1 MPLGAVD
8 DLVGSPPASLEGAPE
23 VDKTGLKL
31 DLNGGGRAGC
41 FEAPICDVADE
52 FLRLGSCLGFNLV
65 SVSDFLFLLASSSL
79 CQISIS
85 IRIMRGGRLG
95 KP

>member
-1 MPLGAVD
+1 MPLGAFD
-8 DLVGSPPASLEGAPE
+8 DLVGSPPASLEGAPD
-23 VDKTGLKL
+23 VDETGLKL

-41 FEAPICDVADE
+41 FEAPICDV
-52 FLRLGSCLGFNLV
+52 LRLGSCLVFNLV
-65 SVSDFLFLLASSSL
+65 SVSNFLFLLASSSV

>member
-1 MPLGAVD
+1 MPLGAFD
-8 DLVGSPPASLEGAPE
+8 DLVGSPPASLEGAPD
-23 VDKTGLKL
+23 VDETGLKL

-41 FEAPICDVADE
+41 FEAPICDA
-52 FLRLGSCLGFNLV
+52 LRLGSCLVFNLV
-65 SVSDFLFLLASSSL
+65 SVSNFLFLLASSSV